1 MVITTA
7 VLTTL
12 PRYLA
17 MVPWRNREDTTY
29 PYVVFI
35 GTSRAVAW
43 HIYEEPKWTMLFY
56 ADHLGALVWAIYDFQ
71 LAAQLSEKKRECI
84 LAFNTAIFLL
94 YALSSA
100 LGKYHSAWHIVS
112 ALKCILVSV
121 VAAEGDGIR

>member
-12 PRYLA
+12 PHYLA
-17 MVPWRNREDTTY
+17 MVPWRNREDATY

-35 GTSRAVAW
+35 GTSLSVAW
-43 HIYEEPKWTMLFY
+43 HIYEEPMHTPLFY
-56 ADHLGALVWAIYDFQ
+56 ADHLGALVWALYDFQ
-71 LAAQLSEKKRECI
+71 MAAHLTEKKRECI
-84 LAFNTAIFLL
+84 ILFNVLVFLL

-100 LGKYHSAWHIVS
+100 LGKYHSASQIVS

-121 VAAEGDGIR
+121 VATEHQ